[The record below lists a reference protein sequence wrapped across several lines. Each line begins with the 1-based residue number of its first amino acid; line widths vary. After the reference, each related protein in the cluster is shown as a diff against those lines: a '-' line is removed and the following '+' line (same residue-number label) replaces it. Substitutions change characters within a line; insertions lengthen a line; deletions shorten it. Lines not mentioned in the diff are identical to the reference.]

1 MTATKGSEDSG
12 KQPLPGDLADYKRA
26 VEQAVN
32 SPEHR
37 EAVSKLEPSF
47 RF

>member
-1 MTATKGSEDSG
+1 MTVDKEAEHNS
-12 KQPLPGDLADYKRA
+12 KQPLPGDLTEYRRA

-37 EAVSKLEPSF
+37 EAVSNLEPSF